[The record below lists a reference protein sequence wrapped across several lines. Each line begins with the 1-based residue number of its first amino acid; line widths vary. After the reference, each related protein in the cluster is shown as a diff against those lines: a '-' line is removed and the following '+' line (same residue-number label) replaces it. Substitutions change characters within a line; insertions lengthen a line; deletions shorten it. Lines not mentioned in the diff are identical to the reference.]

1 VKCGTEGSDFDSAA
15 DGYVDISSAVRKK
28 ESLECIAP
36 SVKRGFLLGVH
47 SAGGKRKLRG
57 PKEEA

>member
-1 VKCGTEGSDFDSAA
+1 VKCGFEEFDFDSAA

-36 SVKRGFLLGVH
+36 SVKRGFLLGVRF
-47 SAGGKRKLRG
+47 AGGNRKLRG
-57 PKEEA
+57 SKE